1 VGCVVGLSIALV
13 VLVGGAVL
21 ADGVTRSIAEDV
33 AADAVR
39 TQIDTTGDLTV
50 SVEGT
55 PFLTQ
60 LASGTLDRIRLH
72 ADGATVSGIAITDLD
87 ILATDVTVRGD
98 RSAAE
103 VVATGT
109 VPIAQIEQTMRER
122 TGWDLTAAV
131 EGDTLVATG
140 AVLGVPVSASFTVA
154 VAEDGTVV
162 PTLQQVTLAGLAV
175 DASALPDGLGA
186 RLGGVG
192 SLTDQLPA
200 GATLTDAQVQAD
212 GLRITAQMHDV
223 TADSL

>member
-1 VGCVVGLSIALV
+1 VIALV

-21 ADGVTRSIAEDV
+21 ADGVTRSIAQDV

-39 TQIDTTGDLTV
+39 SQIDTTGELTV
-50 SVEGT
+50 TVEGT

-72 ADGATVSGIAITDLD
+72 ADGATVSGIAVTDLD
-87 ILATDVTVRGD
+87 VVASDVAVRGD

-109 VPIAQIEQTMRER
+109 VPLSQIEQTMRER
-122 TGWDLTAAV
+122 TGWDLAATV
-131 EGDTLVATG
+131 EGQTLVATG
-140 AVLGVPVSASFTVA
+140 AVIGVPVSASFTLA
-154 VAEDGTVV
+154 IAEDGSVV
-162 PTLQQVTLAGLAV
+162 PTLQQVSLGGIAV

-186 RLGGVG
+186 RRAGVG

-212 GLRITAQMHDV
+212 GLRITARMQDV
-223 TADSL
+223 TVDSL